1 MVNKYISF
9 TQDELYTLERVL
21 NEVDVRDIFPRM
33 KSDKIT
39 RHNINLMEV
48 LEKIEKAI
56 YE

>member
-1 MVNKYISF
+1 MNKYISF

-21 NEVDVRDIFPRM
+21 NEIDVKDIFPRM

-39 RHNINLMEV
+39 KHNVNLMEV